1 MFERFTDR
9 ARRVIV
15 LAQEEAKALQHN
27 YIGTEHLLLGLI
39 REGEGIAAKALAAK
53 GVTLEDTRKQV
64 EEMIGKGNAA
74 PNGHIPFTPHAKQV
88 LELSLREALQL
99 GHSYIGTEHILL
111 GLIREGEGVGT
122 QVLIKMD
129 VDLGELRSSTIDLI
143 RGNSGGA
150 EGEGKGD
157 LANAGGVEDKSRKT
171 GSAILDQF
179 GRNLTAEAAEGKLD
193 PVIGRAKEIERV
205 MVVLSRRTK
214 NNPVLIGEPGVG
226 KTAVVEGLAQK
237 IHAGDVPE
245 TLKGKQVY
253 SLDLASMVAGSR
265 YRGDFEERLKKVL
278 KEIKTRGDIVLF
290 IDEIHTIVGAGSADG
305 ALGAS
310 DILKPMLAR
319 GELQTIGATTTDE
332 YRKYIEKD
340 AALERR
346 FQPIQVD
353 EPSIADTIEIL
364 KGLRS
369 RYENHHKVTITDGA
383 LQAAAELSSRY
394 IQDRNL
400 PDKAIDLI
408 DEAGA
413 RLRIK
418 RLTAPPE
425 LKELDGKIAKISDE
439 KDKAIKGQ
447 DFEKAA
453 ELRDQ
458 EDNLQAERKEK
469 EKTWREGGSDVK
481 MVVDEEVIAEVVS
494 STTGIPVFKLTQ
506 AESKKLLN
514 MESELHK
521 RIIGQD
527 EAVSALARSIRRTRV
542 GLKDPKRPAGS
553 FIFAGPTGVGKTE
566 LAKALAQFLFDD
578 EDALIRVD
586 MSEFSEKY
594 AASRLFGAPPGYVG
608 YEEGGELTEKVRRKP
623 FSVVLFDEI
632 EKAHPDIFN
641 TLLQVLDDGH
651 LTDGQGRKVDFKN
664 TIIILTTNLGT
675 KDIAKAANTGFSSG
689 NDQESSYERMKSQVT
704 SELKQ
709 QFRPE
714 FLNRLDDIIVF
725 RQLTEPQVRQIV
737 DLDLNQLNDRLFERH
752 MTIELTDAAKDLL
765 AQKGFDPLL
774 GARPLRRVITRDI
787 EDAVSE
793 KILMG
798 DLKNGE
804 KVEVDAEGEGILGE
818 FTFKGVPFEDPN
830 AKPAETDADGKQPEL
845 VGVGSPADTATNTA
859 TSADSGDASDAP
871 SSTPASAPASDT
883 SSNTSSDFSAD
894 TGSDSQGTDTPTTPS
909 E

>member
-15 LAQEEAKALQHN
+15 LAQEEARTLQHN

-39 REGEGIAAKALAAK
+39 REGEGVAAKALAAK
-53 GVTLEDTRKQV
+53 GVTLDDTRKQV
-64 EEMIGKGNAA
+64 EEMIGKGSAA

-129 VDLGELRSSTIDLI
+129 VDLGELRSTTIDLI
-143 RGNSGGA
+143 RGNTAGGDK
-150 EGEGKGD
+150 GKGD
-157 LANAGGVEDKSRKT
+157 LANAGGVQDKRGQS

-193 PVIGRAKEIERV
+193 PVIGRSDEIERV

-253 SLDLASMVAGSR
+253 SLDLGSMVAGSR

-278 KEIKTRGDIVLF
+278 KEIKARGDIVLF

-310 DILKPMLAR
+310 DMLKPMLAR
-319 GELQTIGATTTDE
+319 GELQTIGATTTEE

-353 EPSIADTIEIL
+353 EPTIAETIEIL
-364 KGLRS
+364 KGLRE
-369 RYENHHKVTITDGA
+369 RYENHHRVTITDEA
-383 LQAAAELSSRY
+383 LQSAAEMSARY
-394 IQDRNL
+394 VQDRNL

-418 RLTAPPE
+418 RLTEPAE
-425 LKELDGKIAKISDE
+425 LKELDEKISRISTE
-439 KDKAIKGQ
+439 KDQAIKDQ

-453 ELRDQ
+453 ELRDSQ
-458 EDNLQAERKEK
+458 EKLESERKQK
-469 EKTWREGGSDVK
+469 EQAWREGESDVK
-481 MVVDEEVIAEVVS
+481 MVVDEDVIAQVVS
-494 STTGIPVFKLTQ
+494 QTTGIPVFKLTQ
-506 AESKKLLN
+506 AESKKLLS
-514 MESELHK
+514 METELHK

-527 EAVSALARSIRRTRV
+527 EAVSALSRSIRRTRV
-542 GLKDPKRPAGS
+542 GLKDPKRPSGS

-566 LAKALAQFLFDD
+566 LAKALAEFLFDD

-632 EKAHPDIFN
+632 EKAHADIFN

-675 KDIAKAANTGFSSG
+675 SNIAKAANTGFNLG
-689 NDQESSYERMKSQVT
+689 VNTESSYQRMKDQVS

-737 DLDLNQLNDRLFERH
+737 DLDIVKLNDRLFDRH
-752 MTIELTDAAKDLL
+752 MSLELTDAAKDLL

-774 GARPLRRVITRDI
+774 GARPLRRVIQRDI
-787 EDAVSE
+787 EDAISE
-793 KILMG
+793 QILLG
-798 DLKNGE
+798 QLEDGQS
-804 KVEVDAEGEGILGE
+804 VRVDAEGEGILGE
-818 FTFKGVPFEDPN
+818 FTFTGEKFDTEEPSDT
-830 AKPAETDADGKQPEL
+830 AADPAELIG
-845 VGVGSPADTATNTA
+845 
-859 TSADSGDASDAP
+859 ASNGT
-871 SSTPASAPASDT
+871 SST
-883 SSNTSSDFSAD
+883 
-894 TGSDSQGTDTPTTPS
+894 DS
-909 E
+909 EAAE